1 MENNVLKSL
10 LKEYEKKKYYKEL
23 EFEEKKQEFFNSHT
37 ELKEI
42 NNILNKCAIDI
53 SKAILSGNQEKIKTS
68 KKIYEEKKRIK
79 EEISNKIKF
88 PKDLIEPD
96 YDCKICKD
104 TGYVLDINH
113 KSVLCNCIK
122 QKIYNE
128 QYNKSNI
135 GNINL
140 QNFSNFN
147 YNVYSDEVN
156 KEKYKSNISPRENIR
171 QIVNISKKFIDN
183 FDSPN
188 EKNLLFTGN
197 TGLGK
202 TFLSNCIAK
211 ELLDKNK
218 TVLYQ
223 TAPILLDSIIDY
235 RFGKN
240 DSKDFYYEIL
250 NSNLLIIDDLGTE
263 SLNSLKFTEIFNII
277 NSRLLNQ
284 NNQITK
290 TIISTNLNLED
301 LFKTYDERIV
311 SRFVGYYNICRF
323 FGDDIRFK
331 K

>member
-1 MENNVLKSL
+1 MENTILKSL
-10 LKEYEKKKYYKEL
+10 LKDYEKKKYYKEL
-23 EFEEKKQEFFNSHT
+23 EFEEKKQNFLNSHT

-53 SKAILSGNQEKIKTS
+53 SKAILSGNQENIETF
-68 KKIYEEKKRIK
+68 KKIYTEKKRIK
-79 EEISNKIKF
+79 EEILNKMNF

-104 TGYVLDINH
+104 TGYVLNANH
-113 KSVLCNCIK
+113 KSILCNCIK
-122 QKIYNE
+122 QKLYNE

-135 GNINL
+135 GNLNL

-147 YNVYSDEVN
+147 YNVYSEEIN
-156 KEKYKSNISPRENIR
+156 KEKYKSNISPRENIK

-183 FDSPN
+183 FDDSS

-240 DSKDFYYEIL
+240 DNKDFYDEIL
-250 NSNLLIIDDLGTE
+250 NTNLLIIDDLGTE

-290 TIISTNLNLED
+290 TIISTNLSLED

>member
-1 MENNVLKSL
+1 MENTILKSL

-23 EFEEKKQEFFNSHT
+23 EFEEKKQEFLNSHE

-53 SKAILSGNQEKIKTS
+53 SKAILSGNQENIETS
-68 KKIYEEKKRIK
+68 KKIYEEKKRIE
-79 EEISNKIKF
+79 EEILNKMNF

-104 TGYVLDINH
+104 TGYVLDLNH
-113 KSVLCNCIK
+113 KSILCNCIK
-122 QKIYNE
+122 QKLYNE

-135 GNINL
+135 GNLNL

-147 YNVYSDEVN
+147 YNVYSDEAN
-156 KEKYKSNISPRENIR
+156 KEKYKSNISPRENIK

-183 FDSPN
+183 FDDSS

-240 DSKDFYYEIL
+240 DNKDFYDEIL
-250 NSNLLIIDDLGTE
+250 NTNLLIIDDLGTE

-290 TIISTNLNLED
+290 TIISTNLSLED

>member
-1 MENNVLKSL
+1 MENTILKSL

-23 EFEEKKQEFFNSHT
+23 EFEEKKQEFLNSHE

-53 SKAILSGNQEKIKTS
+53 SKAILSGNQENIETS
-68 KKIYEEKKRIK
+68 KKIYEEKKRIE
-79 EEISNKIKF
+79 EEILNKMNF
-88 PKDLIEPD
+88 PKDLIETD

-104 TGYVLDINH
+104 TGYVLDLNH
-113 KSVLCNCIK
+113 KSILCNCIK
-122 QKIYNE
+122 QKLYNE

-135 GNINL
+135 GNLNL

-147 YNVYSDEVN
+147 YNVYSDEAN
-156 KEKYKSNISPRENIR
+156 KEKYKSNISPRENIK

-183 FDSPN
+183 FDDSS

-240 DSKDFYYEIL
+240 DNKDFYDEIL
-250 NSNLLIIDDLGTE
+250 NTNLLIIDDLGTE

-290 TIISTNLNLED
+290 TIISTNLSLED